1 MKVKK
6 SNNLTFPKRIKNLKK
21 VKNLND
27 LSNLDDLI
35 FSKGALFQQGEEEI
49 RESKVTPNNDT
60 HKSSP
65 KELFSIYLKEASKY
79 ELLTPEKEKELS
91 QKIRRGFERIVK
103 LTLNFKD
110 QIPEILEAKAQIE
123 NWQRRDLN
131 LKPKKSYIRYF
142 ESLVELCEEKYK
154 DRPQVKKFCSKIKKL
169 IYQIEQ
175 AKDKMVKANLKLVIS
190 IAKEYTNYGLSFADL
205 VQEGNL
211 GLIKA
216 VYRFDYKVGTKFST
230 YASWWIKQ
238 AIMRAIHDKTKLI
251 RFPIHF
257 SELRNHVLKAFN
269 ELSERLGTIPS
280 LEEVAEY
287 TNIPYEKVLTAFES
301 AKDFISLDTPIDKD
315 EKKTLS
321 DLVENKKNPL
331 PLEKIY
337 QKDMSEQI
345 KKYLSVLSPREEKII
360 RMRFGLGESKKYTLE
375 EIGRLLKV
383 SRERIRQIEKN
394 ALAKIK
400 KAIQK
405 KIL

>member
-91 QKIRRGFERIVK
+91 QKIHKGFEKIVK

-123 NWQRRDLN
+123 NWQKRNLN
-131 LKPKKSYIRYF
+131 FKPKKSYIKYF
-142 ESLVELCEEKYK
+142 KNLVELCEEKYK
-154 DRPQVKKFCSKIKKL
+154 DKPQVKKFCNEVKKY
-169 IYQIEQ
+169 IRQIEQ
-175 AKDKMVKANLKLVIS
+175 AKDEIVKANLKLVIS
-190 IAKEYTNYGLSFADL
+190 IAKEYTGYGLSFADL

-211 GLIKA
+211 GLIRA
-216 VYRFDYKVGTKFST
+216 AYRFNYKVGTRFST
-230 YASWWIKQ
+230 YASWWIRQ
-238 AIMRAIHDKTKLI
+238 AIMKAIYDKTKPI
-251 RFPIHF
+251 RFPVHF
-257 SELRNHVLKAFN
+257 LELKSYVLKAFN
-269 ELSERLGTIPS
+269 ELSEKLGTVPS

-287 TNIPYEKVLTAFES
+287 TNVPYEKVLAVFES
-301 AKDFISLDTPIDKD
+301 AKDFVSLDTPVDKD

-321 DLVENKKNPL
+321 DLIESTNSSSF
-331 PLEKIY
+331 EKIY
-337 QKDMSEQI
+337 QKNISDQI
-345 KKYLSVLSPREEKII
+345 KKLLSVLSPREEKII
-360 RMRFGLGESKKYTLE
+360 RMRFGLGENKKYTLE
-375 EIGRLLKV
+375 EIGRLFKI
-383 SRERIRQIEKN
+383 SRERIRQIERN
-394 ALAKIK
+394 ALAKMK
-400 KAIQK
+400 KTTK
-405 KIL
+405 KEVS